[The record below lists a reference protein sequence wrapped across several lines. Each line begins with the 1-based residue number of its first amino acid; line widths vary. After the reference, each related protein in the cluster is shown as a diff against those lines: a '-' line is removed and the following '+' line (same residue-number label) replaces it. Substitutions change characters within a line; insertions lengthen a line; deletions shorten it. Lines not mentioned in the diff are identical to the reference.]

1 MKLAPP
7 GIPTSSKGGS
17 RIVARVETLAKGA
30 NVDAVVTNSGVCR
43 RDGRVASLG
52 GVIPVVGSLNPGANA
67 KCRGAPKCPLSGVD
81 RK

>member
-30 NVDAVVTNSGVCR
+30 NVDALVTDWGV
-43 RDGRVASLG
+43 AE
-52 GVIPVVGSLNPGANA
+52 
-67 KCRGAPKCPLSGVD
+67 
-81 RK
+81 